1 MIIVGYNNLRGKPAD
16 RCADYNSAIIKKVK
30 IITNYN
36 TNYLDNNN
44 NNNNNTIISTRV
56 IVDHAHIGLHSSM

>member
-16 RCADYNSAIIKKVK
+16 RCAVYNSAIIKKS
-30 IITNYN
+30 TNYYTVL

-44 NNNNNTIISTRV
+44 SNNTIIVHTS
-56 IVDHAHIGLHSSM
+56 H